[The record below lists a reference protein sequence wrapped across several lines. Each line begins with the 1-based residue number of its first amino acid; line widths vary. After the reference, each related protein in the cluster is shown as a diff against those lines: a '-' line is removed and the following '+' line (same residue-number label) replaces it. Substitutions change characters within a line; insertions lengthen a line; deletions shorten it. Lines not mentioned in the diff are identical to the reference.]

1 MCLTM
6 PGKVVAINGGFATV
20 DYGEQGSRENV
31 NVSLVDVKP
40 GSFVLVQGGFA
51 IKVLTEKEARE
62 SLEAWKIIRQEL
74 DSGEIM

>member
-1 MCLTM
+1 MCLTL

-51 IKVLTEKEARE
+51 IKVLTEKETHE

-74 DSGEIM
+74 DAGEIM